1 MECSGCW
8 TDPRYRRSSCV
19 RALRTAL
26 RNWADGVDQMKS
38 KYVALS
44 TAVES
49 CARLEQTLEHNLNP
63 DTFQS
68 SQNQIASLLAAAES
82 ILAVE
87 EMYSFKAERN
97 RAAVE
102 ASILLFGPKGVIKA
116 PAVCIG
122 CELPSQRRIAAT
134 NVSSEAPLGTSR
146 PVSDGSW
153 QPRWPGDAGDPFEPY
168 TGPKLGNPA
177 QPTQFNVARWAMITS
192 MCGLFAMD
200 VLYTTCEILRS
211 KCAWWLQQLVEQ
223 ALSHLS
229 ATFGAVRRASRMARD
244 VSYIYT
250 LAAATGLSVK
260 EYQRLLEMFNKIDQE
275 KVGTISKQQLMAAMK
290 HDKDIAAFMQLSRAK
305 GKDGRRESFDG
316 VFNRIDTEGQGAVTW
331 EAFVHFFSCE
341 RSLTTDSIMNP
352 MCVQP
357 MCHQPLCIQSA
368 MCMSP
373 CTNHRPTAKL
383 LS

>member
-49 CARLEQTLEHNLNP
+49 CARLEQTLDHNLNP
-63 DTFQS
+63 DIFQS

-122 CELPSQRRIAAT
+122 CELPSQQRITAT
-134 NVSSEAPLGTSR
+134 NVSSEAPLGTLR

-153 QPRWPGDAGDPFEPY
+153 QPRWPGDAGDPLEPY

-177 QPTQFNVARWAMITS
+177 QPTQFNVAR
-192 MCGLFAMD
+192 
-200 VLYTTCEILRS
+200 
-211 KCAWWLQQLVEQ
+211 

-244 VSYIYT
+244 VSYIHT

-352 MCVQP
+352 MFVQP

-368 MCMSP
+368 MCMQPMHQPPSH
-373 CTNHRPTAKL
+373 CKITF
-383 LS
+383 

>member
-49 CARLEQTLEHNLNP
+49 CARLEQTLDHNLNP
-63 DTFQS
+63 DAFQS

-122 CELPSQRRIAAT
+122 CELPSQRRTAAT

-146 PVSDGSW
+146 PVSDGCW

-168 TGPKLGNPA
+168 T
-177 QPTQFNVARWAMITS
+177 
-192 MCGLFAMD
+192 
-200 VLYTTCEILRS
+200 
-211 KCAWWLQQLVEQ
+211 QLVEQ
-223 ALSHLS
+223 YLHSGISYHARALSHLS

-275 KVGTISKQQLMAAMK
+275 QVGTISKQQLMAAMK
-290 HDKDIAAFMQLSRAK
+290 RDKDIAAFMQLSRAK

-331 EAFVHFFSCE
+331 EAFAHFFSCE

-357 MCHQPLCIQSA
+357 MRHQPVCIQAA
-368 MCMSP
+368 MCMQPMHQPPSH
-373 CTNHRPTAKL
+373 CKITF
-383 LS
+383 